1 MKNLLSITIFI
12 CSINCFAQTDTAKQ
26 LRAFPITSYIVDLN
40 DSVKIVQ
47 LEMPDG
53 LKLKEKQIGLL
64 RGVYGT
70 SNEDTVQKGYGR
82 CNLIK
87 GNFYY
92 FTIGNNTSYV
102 APKEGDLVYTF
113 VDRSGAYYG
122 QIPKLA
128 SHFIQLLDVYDKP
141 FYDRYIVFDEWTVQQ
156 EKALIDSMVKDIKF
170 TGNYFME
177 NDPSMDKVITKGD
190 FKGKKILTVMAEC
203 KPEYVRDFLT
213 YVYVRPLLYAG
224 KKWKISEV
232 FATWAIEGAPTVIK
246 N

>member
-1 MKNLLSITIFI
+1 MKKILLIAILFY
-12 CSINCFAQTDTAKQ
+12 SINCYAQADNTKQ

-40 DSVKIVQ
+40 DSVKVVQ

-53 LKLKEKQIGLL
+53 LTIKEKQIGLL

-70 SNEDTVQKGYGR
+70 SHDDTVLKGYGR

-87 GNFYY
+87 GNYYY
-92 FTIGNNTSYV
+92 FTIGHNTSYV
-102 APKEGDLVYTF
+102 APKEGDLIYVFLDKTDAF
-113 VDRSGAYYG
+113 YG

-128 SHFIQLLDVYDKP
+128 SHFIQLLSVYDEP
-141 FYDRYIVFDEWTVQQ
+141 FYDRYIIFNQWTENE

-177 NDPSMDKVITKGD
+177 NNPSMDKVVPSGK

-203 KPEYVRDFLT
+203 KPDDVKDFMS
-213 YVYVRPLLYAG
+213 YVYARPLLYAG
-224 KKWKISEV
+224 RKWKVSEV

-246 N
+246 D